1 MQLGTRVSFSA
12 QGPREGSRGAE
23 GPGGA
28 VGGSHSDRAELL
40 SPEPRTSA
48 GPRFLRAP
56 AVNTAGETG

>member
-1 MQLGTRVSFSA
+1 MGAVPRGQGRGPEELRV
-12 QGPREGSRGAE
+12 PGAR
-23 GPGGA
+23 A
-28 VGGSHSDRAELL
+28 TVGGSHSDRAELL

>member
-1 MQLGTRVSFSA
+1 MPRGQGRGPEELRV
-12 QGPREGSRGAE
+12 PGAR
-23 GPGGA
+23 A
-28 VGGSHSDRAELL
+28 TVGGSHSDRAELL